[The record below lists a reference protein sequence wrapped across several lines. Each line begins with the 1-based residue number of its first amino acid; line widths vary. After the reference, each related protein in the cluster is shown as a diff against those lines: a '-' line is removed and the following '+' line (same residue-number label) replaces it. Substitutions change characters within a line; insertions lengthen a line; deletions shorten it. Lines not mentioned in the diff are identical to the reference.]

1 MTFKATHELMVGRS
15 FKLVVGTLARLEV
28 GIAEPLLV
36 NRLED
41 FALIV
46 YLILEPFLCTL
57 HFQTSC
63 LVGWTPYM
71 EQGLFM
77 SFKIYWATVNMKK
90 QLL

>member
-1 MTFKATHELMVGRS
+1 
-15 FKLVVGTLARLEV
+15 LEV
-28 GIAEPLLV
+28 GIVEPLLV
-36 NRLED
+36 NKLED

-57 HFQTSC
+57 HFQTNF
-63 LVGWTPYM
+63 LVGWRACV